1 MGSQKEDLLVSHV
14 LKVVQYAARL
24 TLRVDSSMSS
34 WKARPIVYYQSMSM
48 HLRRL
53 SAPFLFLC
61 VMVLAVA
68 ACSGGSTTPT
78 TTGTTLATTQLLR
91 FPNVGIADANSAFL
105 DPAQG
110 PDANTAQVAGMIYS
124 GLVKSDV
131 NLNVVPDQA
140 TWDISPDNKV
150 YTFHLKPGITF
161 SDGTPVTAQTYV
173 YTLTR
178 ALLPAENSPIAT
190 FFEGNIVGAMDVN
203 SKKATTLVGVKAV
216 DNQTLQITLTQPTP
230 YFLEVLTNYLY
241 FPLNKAV
248 IDQYGATG
256 WPNHVAGNA
265 VGTGPFMVK
274 EWDHKVKMVLVPNPH
289 YYGAKTK
296 LTEVDMYFVSDPHT
310 AFAAYQAKQYDF
322 DWNIIPAEQSSA
334 QSMAGFTR
342 KSLLQTDLLF
352 FNNKMPP
359 FDNVSVRQAF
369 AYAIDKPLLVRAIFK
384 DAVVPAQTIIPPGM
398 PGYQPNYPG
407 LPFDK
412 AKAKSLLQG
421 VYPDVSKVPP
431 ITFSYPN
438 SQVTPAE
445 AATLQQMWQDAL
457 GIHVNLRPVDLTAYN
472 TQTTN
477 HQVQFG
483 FTQWGAD
490 FPDPYDWLALN
501 LLPNA
506 SNNSGEWSNAAF
518 AQTVSQAEQSSG
530 DARIKLY
537 NQAEQIAISEVGW
550 LPIDHEALA
559 AIIPPWL
566 HGITLN
572 GNGLYFGDWSNVY
585 VLQH

>member
-1 MGSQKEDLLVSHV
+1 
-14 LKVVQYAARL
+14 
-24 TLRVDSSMSS
+24 
-34 WKARPIVYYQSMSM
+34 
-48 HLRRL
+48 
-53 SAPFLFLC
+53 
-61 VMVLAVA
+61 
-68 ACSGGSTTPT
+68 
-78 TTGTTLATTQLLR
+78 
-91 FPNVGIADANSAFL
+91 
-105 DPAQG
+105 
-110 PDANTAQVAGMIYS
+110 
-124 GLVKSDV
+124 
-131 NLNVVPDQA
+131 
-140 TWDISPDNKV
+140 
-150 YTFHLKPGITF
+150 
-161 SDGTPVTAQTYV
+161 
-173 YTLTR
+173 
-178 ALLPAENSPIAT
+178 
-190 FFEGNIVGAMDVN
+190 MDVN
-203 SKKATTLVGVKAV
+203 SKKATTLAGVKAV

-248 IDQYGATG
+248 ISQYGETD

-296 LTEVDMYFVSDPHT
+296 LTEVDMSFVNDPHT
-310 AFAAYQAKQYDF
+310 AFEAYQAKEYDF
-322 DWNIIPAEQSSA
+322 VWNIMPAEQASA

-359 FDNVSVRQAF
+359 FDNVAVRQAF
-369 AYAIDKPLLVRAIFK
+369 AYAIDKPLLVHAIFK

-412 AKAKSLLQG
+412 AKAKSLIQG

-445 AATLQQMWQDAL
+445 SATLQQMWQDAL

-506 SNNSGEWSNAAF
+506 SNNSGEWNNAAF

-559 AIIPPWL
+559 AIIPSWL
-566 HGITLN
+566 HGVTLN

-585 VLQH
+585 ILQH

>member
-1 MGSQKEDLLVSHV
+1 
-14 LKVVQYAARL
+14 
-24 TLRVDSSMSS
+24 
-34 WKARPIVYYQSMSM
+34 M

-61 VMVLAVA
+61 VLMLVVA
-68 ACSGGSTTPT
+68 ACGGGSTTPT
-78 TTGTTLATTQLLR
+78 TTGTSLAPTQLLR

-140 TWDISPDNKV
+140 TWDISSDNKV

-161 SDGTPVTAQTYV
+161 SDGTPVTAQTYI

-203 SKKATTLVGVKAV
+203 SKKTTTLAGVKAV

-248 IDQYGATG
+248 IDQYGATD

-310 AFAAYQAKQYDF
+310 AFEAYQAKQYDF
-322 DWNIIPAEQSSA
+322 VWNIIPAEQQTA

-369 AYAIDKPLLVRAIFK
+369 AYAIDKPLLVHAIFK

-412 AKAKSLLQG
+412 AKAKSLIQS

-445 AATLQQMWQDAL
+445 SATLQQMWQDAL

-506 SNNSGEWSNAAF
+506 SNNSGEWNNAAF
-518 AQTVSQAEQSSG
+518 AQTVNQAEQSSG

-537 NQAEQIAISEVGW
+537 NQAEQIAIAQVGW

-559 AIIPPWL
+559 ALIPSWL

>member
-1 MGSQKEDLLVSHV
+1 
-14 LKVVQYAARL
+14 
-24 TLRVDSSMSS
+24 
-34 WKARPIVYYQSMSM
+34 
-48 HLRRL
+48 
-53 SAPFLFLC
+53 
-61 VMVLAVA
+61 
-68 ACSGGSTTPT
+68 
-78 TTGTTLATTQLLR
+78 
-91 FPNVGIADANSAFL
+91 
-105 DPAQG
+105 
-110 PDANTAQVAGMIYS
+110 
-124 GLVKSDV
+124 
-131 NLNVVPDQA
+131 
-140 TWDISPDNKV
+140 PDNKV
-150 YTFHLKPGITF
+150 YTFHLKSGITF

-203 SKKATTLVGVKAV
+203 SKKATTLAGVKAV

-248 IDQYGATG
+248 ISQYGETD

-296 LTEVDMYFVSDPHT
+296 LTEVDMSFVNDPHT
-310 AFAAYQAKQYDF
+310 AFEAYQAKEYDF
-322 DWNIIPAEQSSA
+322 VWNIMPAEQASA

-359 FDNVSVRQAF
+359 FDNVAVRQAF
-369 AYAIDKPLLVRAIFK
+369 AYAIDKPLLVHAIFK

-412 AKAKSLLQG
+412 AKAKSLIQG

-445 AATLQQMWQDAL
+445 SATLQQMWQDAL

-506 SNNSGEWSNAAF
+506 SNNSGEWNNAAF

-559 AIIPPWL
+559 AIIPSWL
-566 HGITLN
+566 HGVTLN

-585 VLQH
+585 ILQH